1 MKSLNLKPLN
11 LNYNIMKV
19 PTQRYEAPQTE
30 IIEIESQGV
39 LCASGGGASAAM
51 NFNGNGGVHFGTD
64 NGNW

>member
-1 MKSLNLKPLN
+1 MRKTNK
-11 LNYNIMKV
+11 
-19 PTQRYEAPQTE
+19 RYEAPLAE

-64 NGNW
+64 GGSW

>member
-1 MKSLNLKPLN
+1 
-11 LNYNIMKV
+11 MKV
-19 PTQRYEAPQTE
+19 STQRYEAPQTE

-64 NGNW
+64 GGTW